1 MVRNGPFYK
10 AWRVYCT
17 SLWMIDKVKAG
28 IIGLGRLGKSYA
40 QLIQKNVKHVDLL
53 AACSLSQEELAF
65 AKTKLNVQYAYTDYH
80 QIVNNHDL
88 DAIFLLSPPQQ
99 HAMQVI
105 DAVNAGKHVFTT
117 TPLGTNVENCDAV
130 IKAVKSRPSQVVMIG
145 FEHRYDAAYIRAKEI
160 IQKGQIGEPILVHS
174 GTFDKEKNDS
184 YYQQYGASAG
194 GIFMELN
201 IKNIDIVRWLTGKEF
216 SSVTSAGGA
225 YKYDIFK
232 KLNDADNVMSLIE
245 LEGGGVANISASR
258 LSQDGFNTKT
268 FVLGTEGSLEILDS
282 SPAEAIRIYDTD
294 GIRTEGP
301 QSYFER
307 YELALLAQAND
318 FVNCIQHSQKP
329 KVKLEDGLEATRAAV
344 AMTKSFLM
352 KERIEI
358 DR

>member
-1 MVRNGPFYK
+1 
-10 AWRVYCT
+10 
-17 SLWMIDKVKAG
+17 MIDKVKAG
-28 IIGLGRLGKSYA
+28 IIGLGRLGRSYA
-40 QLIQKNVKHVDLL
+40 QLIQQQVKHVDLL

-99 HAMQVI
+99 HAMHII

-117 TPLGTNVENCDAV
+117 TPLGTNVEDC
-130 IKAVKSRPSQVVMIG
+130 KAVMKTVRSRPSQVVMIG
-145 FEHRYDAAYIRAKEI
+145 FEHRYDPAYIKAHAMIK
-160 IQKGQIGEPILVHS
+160 KGQIGEPVLIQS
-174 GTFDKEKNDS
+174 STFDKEKNDS
-184 YYQQYGASAG
+184 YYQLYGPKAG
-194 GIFMELN
+194 GIFLELN
-201 IKNIDIVRWLTGKEF
+201 IKNIDIVRWLSGKEIQ
-216 SSVTSAGGA
+216 SVTAAGGA

-232 KLNDADNVMSLIE
+232 NLNDADNVMSLIE

-282 SPAEAIRIYDTD
+282 SPTEAIRIYDTD
-294 GIRTEGP
+294 GIKTQVP

-318 FVNCIQHSQKP
+318 FVSCIQNSGSP
-329 KVKLEDGLEATRAAV
+329 NVFLEDGLEATRAAV
-344 AMTKSFLM
+344 AMTKSFLL
-352 KERIEI
+352 KQRVEIER
-358 DR
+358 

>member
-1 MVRNGPFYK
+1 
-10 AWRVYCT
+10 
-17 SLWMIDKVKAG
+17 MIDKVKAG
-28 IIGLGRLGKSYA
+28 VIGLGRLGRSYA

-53 AACSLSQEELAF
+53 AACSLSQEELSF

-99 HAMQVI
+99 HAMQII

-117 TPLGTNVENCDAV
+117 TPLSTNVADCEAV
-130 IKAVKSRPSQVVMIG
+130 IKSVKTRPSQTVMIG
-145 FEHRYDAAYIRAKEI
+145 FEHRYDAAYMRAHELIR
-160 IQKGQIGEPILVHS
+160 KGQIGEPIFIQS
-174 GTFDKEKNDS
+174 ATFDKEKNDS
-184 YYQQYGASAG
+184 YYQQYGSSAG

-201 IKNIDIVRWLTGKEF
+201 IKNIDIVRWLTGKEI

-232 KLNDADNVMSLIE
+232 RMNDADNVMSLIE
-245 LEGGGVANISASR
+245 LEGGGVGNISASR

-268 FVLGTEGSLEILDS
+268 LILGTEGSLEIMDS
-282 SPAEAIRIYDTD
+282 SPIEAIRIYDTD
-294 GIRTEGP
+294 GIKTQVP
-301 QSYFER
+301 QSYFDR

-318 FVNCIQHSQKP
+318 FVASIQHSSKP
-329 KVKLEDGLEATRAAV
+329 KVNLEDGLEATRAAV

-352 KERIEI
+352 KERIVI